1 MPLPPPLV
9 LPLLPVGGGVDCA
22 PALPDEVVLSLRPP
36 LLLLLLPPGP
46 KARNERGDRLR
57 HERAEEPPDK
67 FFAALRGDAADLGDG
82 CCSRMETAGEVA
94 FPAKSGDAVGLNFE
108 RLAVSA
114 SCRLS
119 LWTRSGGD
127 LAGES
132 RGTPFM
138 DTGMAFL
145 MWPGVPAEPAEIE
158 VVQTASTTRH
168 STRERPRGGARR
180 RTALKRKKWTTRTE
194 GRRFRS
200 SVSRTNSLLRFFI
213 DRARCARSCERTPWA
228 VCATTIHDADGHRRC
243 A

>member
-1 MPLPPPLV
+1 M

-158 VVQTASTTRH
+158 VVQTVQLA
-168 STRERPRGGARR
+168 
-180 RTALKRKKWTTRTE
+180 TALGMTKGGRPTPNSVKTE
-194 GRRFRS
+194 K
-200 SVSRTNSLLRFFI
+200 VDHQ
-213 DRARCARSCERTPWA
+213 DRGAALPL
-228 VCATTIHDADGHRRC
+228 VCLSHE
-243 A
+243 